1 MKSEEITAL
10 AREYA
15 EEMNPASQLNDYP
28 EAKMIADMMR
38 KALSEVTA
46 EQIKD
51 FEGFLRFLLR
61 RYCLVEKE
69 NIKKYFQS
77 RNYILT
83 HQDKYEVYIVRESEV
98 EMKLLRCL
106 FPEIGKEVES

>member
-1 MKSEEITAL
+1 MNDDQITAL
-10 AREYA
+10 AREFA
-15 EEMNPASQLNDYP
+15 EETRNGILGLFPQPLPDSMEVLIKNDQEYYG
-28 EAKMIADMMR
+28 R
-38 KALSEVTA
+38 
-46 EQIKD
+46 
-51 FEGFLRFLLR
+51 FLRWITN

-98 EMKLLRCL
+98 EMELLRCL
-106 FPEIGKEVES
+106 FPAIGKEVES

>member
-1 MKSEEITAL
+1 MTDPEITAL
-10 AREYA
+10 AREYGEYVA
-15 EEMNPASQLNDYP
+15 NSLDYDMCSDPELRHRLVVKGHSEFAQLVL
-28 EAKMIADMMR
+28 EWLTR
-38 KALSEVTA
+38 
-46 EQIKD
+46 
-51 FEGFLRFLLR
+51 RF
-61 RYCLVEKE
+61 CLVEKE

-106 FPEIGKEVES
+106 FPEIAKEVDG

>member
-1 MKSEEITAL
+1 MNDDQITSL

-15 EEMNPASQLNDYP
+15 EW
-28 EAKMIADMMR
+28 
-38 KALSEVTA
+38 VTQQEGDKKYIPA
-46 EQIKD
+46 EQAIASA
-51 FEGFLRFLLR
+51 FLHWLTRRF
-61 RYCLVEKE
+61 CLVEKE
-69 NIKKYFQS
+69 NIKKCFQS

-106 FPEIGKEVES
+106 FPEIAKEVVDGN